1 VLGGEASGA
10 LNAPTRVRASGGGQC
25 PCARRPSIRSSPF
38 PYSTTVAARALV
50 DSLDGTSVF
59 EAAAVDNRPCVRTV
73 SLYAL
78 VRVPLVGTLNKS
90 LFSVAQF
97 ID

>member
-1 VLGGEASGA
+1 L
-10 LNAPTRVRASGGGQC
+10 L
-25 PCARRPSIRSSPF
+25 
-38 PYSTTVAARALV
+38 AAFGILAHDALV
-50 DSLDGTSVF
+50 IGIGDRLGPDIFDFAALSVF